1 MPLHNGIEHYFFD
14 PGRRIYC
21 IREAFFYKA
30 GLITGWGDLGS
41 GGKGELGKG
50 EGYVGVACNF
60 VAGYRGLV

>member
-30 GLITGWGDLGS
+30 GLITGLGDLGS
-41 GGKGELGKG
+41 GGKGSCGK
-50 EGYVGVACNF
+50 VKVM
-60 VAGYRGLV
+60 